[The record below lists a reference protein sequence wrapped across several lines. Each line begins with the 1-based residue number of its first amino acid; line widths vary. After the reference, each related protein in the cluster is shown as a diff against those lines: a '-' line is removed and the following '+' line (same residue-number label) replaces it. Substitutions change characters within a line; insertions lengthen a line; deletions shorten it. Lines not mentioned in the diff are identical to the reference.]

1 MGDIPWGV
9 VAPVI
14 VIQVVLAVIALRDLL
29 TRPAVNGPKWVWAI
43 VIVLFGLIGPVL
55 YLTLGRRET

>member
-14 VIQVVLAVIALRDLL
+14 VIQVVLAVIALRDLVM
-29 TRPAVNGPKWVWAI
+29 RPAVNGPKWVWAI